1 MKKILLF
8 LIFSGLSF
16 GLFAQDNK
24 LLNASSENYQYAD
37 SGFEKGKLYVITRF
51 DDHEYIGEILLDDGR
66 EILLKTKTVGNVFIP
81 KYEIKRIV
89 EIQDEKLVVYNEYQ
103 FTGPFTTRYS
113 FTTNALPIN
122 KGQNYGMLN
131 LYGPE
136 AHLALTDRL
145 NVGIM
150 SSWIASPIII
160 ATKYSFAKEESTLN
174 FSFGSLVGTS
184 GYLNSFKGFGGL
196 HWLNLTKGDRKN
208 NITVSGGY
216 AYLQSGNSQPNEG
229 MYIGDQYEES
239 SNQAQMQTIHG
250 PIFSLAGI
258 FKIGARSSFVFDS
271 MIGSFTYEKYSEN
284 MDYDQ
289 RFGDVV
295 YVINRKPN
303 SQTTVL
309 FVMPGVR
316 FQKTDNKAFQISIAG
331 VSMYGDADVSF
342 PIPMCTWFYR
352 F

>member
-1 MKKILLF
+1 M
-8 LIFSGLSF
+8 
-16 GLFAQDNK
+16 
-24 LLNASSENYQYAD
+24 
-37 SGFEKGKLYVITRF
+37 
-51 DDHEYIGEILLDDGR
+51 
-66 EILLKTKTVGNVFIP
+66 LKTKTVGNVFIP

-174 FSFGSLVGTS
+174 FSFCSLVGTS

-271 MIGSFTYEKYSEN
+271 MIGSFT
-284 MDYDQ
+284 
-289 RFGDVV
+289 
-295 YVINRKPN
+295 
-303 SQTTVL
+303 
-309 FVMPGVR
+309 FV
-316 FQKTDNKAFQISIAG
+316 
-331 VSMYGDADVSF
+331 
-342 PIPMCTWFYR
+342 
-352 F
+352 